1 MSKLNNTSLKKKSI
15 SLKKTHKKKYKLGG
29 FLSLF
34 SKKKESLPTLN
45 KMLLE
50 EFTKRNLRTKYIKKL
65 LDDGASV
72 NIQNEHGQT
81 PLHICAER
89 NSLST
94 FTLLEKYYP
103 KYDLVDNEGRTP
115 LYLGCSYGYLEI
127 VKLLW
132 SKGVDLNKW
141 DNFGKTP
148 FHIACYNGHFQI
160 VYFLSKL
167 KKEKDLSK
175 GDKDISTGNIK
186 KAITK
191 LDYQYG
197 SYLIN
202 FNKKDLNGSTAA
214 HSVAEKGFD
223 DIMLILSN
231 IFDING
237 NPILFLNIQN
247 NLGETPCFSACK
259 YGQSKIIKVFIHLND
274 INDQKRIDFDKENF
288 VGESPLYIAA
298 ERGHKN
304 IIHELSLLNVDV
316 NIPESKYGQTPCFGA
331 CKQGHTRVLEELIKN
346 GADIHLAT
354 PVETGSFTP
363 FFIAIYNSNLE
374 IAKILLVNGY
384 KPKIRDFN
392 NKNKILIETLLN
404 WSQKQDNLQ
413 EISTQLNKISDFY
426 KS

>member
-1 MSKLNNTSLKKKSI
+1 MSKLNTRSLKKKTVS
-15 SLKKTHKKKYKLGG
+15 SKQTLKKKVGG
-29 FLSLF
+29 FFSLF
-34 SKKKESLPTLN
+34 SKKKNTTPVLN
-45 KMLLE
+45 KMLQE
-50 EFTKRNLRTKYIKKL
+50 EFNKKNLRSKYIKKL

-72 NIQNEHGQT
+72 NTQNEQGQT
-81 PLHICAER
+81 LTHICVER

-94 FTLLEKYYP
+94 FNLIEKYYP

-115 LYLGCSYGYLEI
+115 FYLACSYGYLEL

-132 SKGVDLNKW
+132 NKGADLNKS

-167 KKEKDLSK
+167 KQEKDILS
-175 GDKDISTGNIK
+175 GDKDISIGNVK

-197 SYLIN
+197 TYLIN

-214 HSVAEKGFD
+214 HSVAERGFD

-237 NPILFLNIQN
+237 NPQVFLNIQN
-247 NLGETPCFSACK
+247 NLGETPCFTACK
-259 YGQSKIIKVFIHLND
+259 YGQSKIIKVFVHLND
-274 INDQKRIDFDKENF
+274 INEQKRIEFNKENF
-288 VGESPLYIAA
+288 VGETPCYIAA

-304 IIHELSLLNVDV
+304 VISELSLLNIDV

-331 CKQGHTRVLEELIKN
+331 CKQGHLRVLEELIKN
-346 GADIHLAT
+346 GANIHLAT
-354 PVETGSFTP
+354 PIETGSFTP
-363 FFIAIYNSNLE
+363 FFIAVYNNNLE
-374 IAKILLVNGY
+374 IAKFLLVNGY
-384 KPKIRDFN
+384 MPKIRDFN
-392 NKNKILIETLLN
+392 NKNKILIESLLS
-404 WSQKQDNLQ
+404 WSQEQDNLQ
-413 EISTQLNKISDFY
+413 EVSSQLTKISDFY
-426 KS
+426 NS